1 MGRKLEFSREKAL
14 HTAMESFWAKG
25 YNHTSMRDLA
35 ASLGLH
41 LGSVYNALGDK
52 EKVFE
57 AAMKLNFE
65 EEILPKIRV
74 LQEAPHPM
82 QAIDEMLHHVVAEC
96 SGEEPGPGCF
106 LVNSLLEIASIND
119 SISNSLRGYLQKVED
134 MHAEVITKGQKM
146 GEISKEHDAQHYAR
160 YLIGAYFSMRTM
172 AKLRMPHEY
181 LTAMR
186 DAAIATLR
194 A

>member
-82 QAIDEMLHHVVAEC
+82 QALR
-96 SGEEPGPGCF
+96 S
-106 LVNSLLEIASIND
+106 IA
-119 SISNSLRGYLQKVED
+119 
-134 MHAEVITKGQKM
+134 
-146 GEISKEHDAQHYAR
+146 
-160 YLIGAYFSMRTM
+160 
-172 AKLRMPHEY
+172 MPH
-181 LTAMR
+181 L
-186 DAAIATLR
+186 
-194 A
+194 

>member
-35 ASLGLH
+35 SSLGLH

-65 EEILPKIRV
+65 EEILPKIRM
-74 LQEAPHPM
+74 LQESPHPM
-82 QAIDEMLHHVVAEC
+82 QAIDDMLHHVVNEC
-96 SGEEPGPGCF
+96 TGEEPGPGCF
-106 LVNSLLEIASIND
+106 MVNSLLEIASIND
-119 SISNSLRGYLQKVED
+119 SISASLRGYLQQVED
-134 MHAEVITKGQKM
+134 MHAAVIEKGQKM
-146 GEISKEHDAQHYAR
+146 GEISKEHDAHHYAR
-160 YLIGAYFSMRTM
+160 YLIGVYFSMRTM
-172 AKLRMPHEY
+172 AKLRMPHQY
-181 LTAMR
+181 LNDLR
-186 DAAIATLR
+186 DMAVATLKC
-194 A
+194 